1 MPRYHLWTIG
11 CQMNKAESHR
21 IAGLLASAGFDVGT
35 SFDDADLIV
44 LNTCVVRQSA
54 EDRIIGTLGLLE
66 GVKRERPDVKI
77 FVTGCFAS
85 LDRSRLQRRF
95 PHVDLFFGPGEY
107 DALEGWLSD
116 HASLARPMAD
126 GCVPASAG
134 DDDSGVSAY
143 IPIIQG
149 CNNFCTYCIV
159 PYTRGRET
167 SRTPEDIVTE
177 VRGLVDGGTKEVVLL
192 GQNVD
197 SYGHDLPEKSDL
209 ADLLEMLE
217 PIVGLE
223 RIRFLTNH
231 PKDMSQKLI
240 TTMARLEKVCEHLD
254 LALQSGDND
263 MLRTMG
269 RGYTVE
275 QYTVLVNDIRAAMP
289 SVSISTDIIVGFPGE
304 TDEQFQNTYDALENL
319 RFDVVHVAAYSPR
332 TGTVASKKYSDSVP
346 AKTKS
351 ERLHR
356 VEELQ
361 ERVAG
366 AINACYEGRIEKV
379 LFQGMRRGRW
389 YGRTRT
395 DKLVFV
401 TSEQPLVGQLVDVSI
416 TKTSPWALQGDLV

>member
-116 HASLARPMAD
+116 HASLAGPMAD